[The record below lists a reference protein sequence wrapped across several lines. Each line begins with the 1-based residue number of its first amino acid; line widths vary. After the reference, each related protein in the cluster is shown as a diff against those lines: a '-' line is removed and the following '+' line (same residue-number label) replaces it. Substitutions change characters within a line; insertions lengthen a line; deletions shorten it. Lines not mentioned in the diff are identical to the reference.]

1 MKFAFLFIFI
11 VLRNKFETS
20 QKKITEDAAKLF
32 LSFTDVYAPADSLWI
47 LTFRNFLKKIFNQI
61 KLLNEIRHKGVIF
74 FPKNSQTDGVEL
86 KRVIL
91 TLEEKLFFLVDD
103 NVVGVPKMLAKTI
116 HILKIV

>member
-1 MKFAFLFIFI
+1 
-11 VLRNKFETS
+11 
-20 QKKITEDAAKLF
+20 
-32 LSFTDVYAPADSLWI
+32 
-47 LTFRNFLKKIFNQI
+47 
-61 KLLNEIRHKGVIF
+61 LLNEIRHKGVIF

-103 NVVGVPKMLAKTI
+103 NVVGVPKMLAKNV

>member
-74 FPKNSQTDGVEL
+74 FPKNS
-86 KRVIL
+86 
-91 TLEEKLFFLVDD
+91 
-103 NVVGVPKMLAKTI
+103 
-116 HILKIV
+116 